1 MAGILDVSHF
11 ETRPWDS
18 AFFGASIAQITAR
31 RATAEGLSVAVEQA
45 RQESIDCLYFLADA
59 DEAETV
65 RAAEANGFALV
76 DVRLT
81 LDCAIDR
88 AAKTVPSPV
97 DGTIRPARSEDLP
110 RLMALARLSHRQTR
124 FHADPRFDPARS
136 DELYAQWIERSVG
149 GDLADAVWV
158 VDVDQTPRG
167 YITASRG
174 AAVTS
179 IGLIAVDPEYR
190 GRGYGDRLLRT
201 MIHWSASQG
210 ADLVSVVTQ
219 GRSAPAVRFYE
230 RAGFTAST
238 VEFWYHRWLRY
249 A

>member
-18 AFFGASIAQITAR
+18 AFFGASIAQITAH
-31 RATAEGLSVAVEQA
+31 RAAADELSLAIEQA
-45 RQESIDCLYFLADA
+45 RKESIDCLYFLADA
-59 DEAETV
+59 DDVETV
-65 RAAEANGFALV
+65 RAAEASGFALV
-76 DVRLT
+76 DLRLT

-88 AAKTVPSPV
+88 AGKNVQPSI
-97 DGTIRPARSEDLP
+97 DGTIRPARSDDLP
-110 RLMALARLSHRQTR
+110 RLMALARLSHRNAR
-124 FHADPRFDPARS
+124 FHADRRFDPARS

-158 VDVDQTPRG
+158 VDVDGAPRG

-179 IGLIAVDPEYR
+179 IGLIAVEPEYR

-210 ADLVSVVTQ
+210 AGRVSVVTQ

-238 VEFWYHRWLRY
+238 VEFWYHLWLRT
-249 A
+249 